1 MSDPV
6 TYQKLGELDG
16 KLDMLIDL
24 VRQHS
29 DDDKR
34 IHEGQ
39 EKRIAA
45 LEATDNQSKGKT
57 SAIATLAGV
66 IGGGLAA
73 WIGRHL

>member
-1 MSDPV
+1 MSLEQDM
-6 TYQKLGELDG
+6 GEVKG

-24 VRQHS
+24 MKQHS
-29 DDDKR
+29 EDDRR

-45 LEATDNQSKGKT
+45 LEATDNQSKGKV
-57 SAIATLAGV
+57 SVIATVAGV
-66 IGGGLAA
+66 VAGGISA